1 MHSFIDLRSLITV
14 SCALW
19 VRWWQREDQTGD
31 LYLCSPRRQNVTVIS
46 PCKQFCPSVRPSVC
60 QYGRCRWPVD
70 VAACYLFSYLS
81 SHQTTDRGRSPR
93 PPAATAEK
101 VLVSASMHTVG
112 RRVRPDRRC
121 FRTGRQFPVR
131 IGLNFEPAAFVIA
144 SIFYSSNMHAA
155 SRLANLPAKRHQ

>member
-1 MHSFIDLRSLITV
+1 MTTRRPDWRPLFVQSSPTKCYCNF
-14 SCALW
+14 AL
-19 VRWWQREDQTGD
+19 QTI
-31 LYLCSPRRQNVTVIS
+31 L
-46 PCKQFCPSVRPSVC
+46 SVCPSVC